1 MRRYELIS
9 IICGSSATPANI
21 PASFDNETCSLSVE
35 CVIERNRAGD
45 SATCDSA
52 PDHFLTS
59 GLAVSLFKPVTRRFL
74 VLGLVA
80 LGTLGVSVALET
92 PLQAQDMKV
101 VRIGAGPTAATD
113 FPFGGL
119 IANAISNPP
128 GSREC
133 ERGGSCGVPGLIAVA
148 QTTIDPA
155 ENLRAVSRGDLEL
168 ALSQADTLSWAY
180 AGTSA
185 FQGQEPLRN
194 LRMIARLYPSNVHL
208 VVKKGSPIKSVTDLK
223 GKKVA
228 MGGEASATSA
238 TARLILSA
246 YGVRW
251 DSLQMRYYDF
261 AAVTGAFEK
270 GEVDAFFMVSG
281 APVLAL
287 EDLAGRIPIAF
298 VPIDGPIAE
307 KLPKIFPY
315 YSQGVIPAKTY
326 GDHSAVPTLEVGV
339 VLVGRETLS
348 PDLAY
353 GIVRAIWHDR
363 TRPLFQKGH
372 PRGQLMDRL
381 LAARDMSV
389 PIQRGADK
397 YYLESGLMEPRSEN
411 PAAAPGKPPV
421 PGRKARLAWPFANKD
436 S

>member
-1 MRRYELIS
+1 M
-9 IICGSSATPANI
+9 
-21 PASFDNETCSLSVE
+21 
-35 CVIERNRAGD
+35 
-45 SATCDSA
+45 
-52 PDHFLTS
+52 
-59 GLAVSLFKPVTRRFL
+59 SLFKPVTRRLL
-74 VLGLVA
+74 VLGLAA
-80 LGTLGVSVALET
+80 LGAAGASAALY
-92 PLQAQDMKV
+92 AQDMKV
-101 VRIGAGPTAATD
+101 MRIAAGPIGGTD

-148 QTTIDPA
+148 QTTVDPA

-185 FQGQEPLRN
+185 FQGQEPMRN

-208 VVKKGSPIKSVTDLK
+208 VVKRGSPIKSVTDLK

-228 MGGEASATSA
+228 MGGEASATAA
-238 TARLILSA
+238 TAKLILSA
-246 YGVRW
+246 YGVKW
-251 DSLQMRYYDF
+251 DSLQMRFYDF
-261 AAVTGAFEK
+261 NAVTGALEK

-287 EDLAGRIPIAF
+287 EDLASRTPISF

-315 YSQGVIPAKTY
+315 YSQGVIPAKAY
-326 GDHSAVPTLEVGV
+326 GDNPAVPTLDVGS
-339 VLVGRETLS
+339 VLVGRDTLS

-363 TRPLFQKGH
+363 NRPLFQKGH

-381 LAARDMSV
+381 LAARDMGV
-389 PIQRGADK
+389 PLQRGADK
-397 YYLESGLMEPRSEN
+397 YYIEGGLMEPRPEI
-411 PAAAPGKPPV
+411 PAVAPEKAAAPA
-421 PGRKARLAWPFANKD
+421 RKARLTWPFANKE

>member
-1 MRRYELIS
+1 VL
-9 IICGSSATPANI
+9 
-21 PASFDNETCSLSVE
+21 
-35 CVIERNRAGD
+35 
-45 SATCDSA
+45 
-52 PDHFLTS
+52 
-59 GLAVSLFKPVTRRFL
+59 GLAVFSAASMSA
-74 VLGLVA
+74 VLY
-80 LGTLGVSVALET
+80 
-92 PLQAQDMKV
+92 AQDMKV
-101 VRIGAGPTAATD
+101 MRIGAGPTGATD

-119 IANAISNPP
+119 VANAISNPP

-133 ERGGSCGVPGLIAVA
+133 DRGGSCGVPGLIAVA

-180 AGTSA
+180 RGTSA
-185 FQGQEPLRN
+185 YQGQEPMRN

-208 VVKKGSPIKSVTDLK
+208 VVKKGSPIKAVTDLK

-228 MGGEASATSA
+228 IGGEASATA
-238 TARLILSA
+238 GTAKLILSA
-246 YGVRW
+246 YGVKW
-251 DSLQMRYYDF
+251 DSVQMRTYDF
-261 AAVTGAFEK
+261 AAITGALEK

-287 EDLAGRIPIAF
+287 EDLASRTPISF

-326 GDHSAVPTLEVGV
+326 GDHPAIPTLDVGS
-339 VLVGRETLS
+339 VLVGRDTMS
-348 PDLAY
+348 ADLAY
-353 GIVRAIWHDR
+353 GIVRAIWHER
-363 TRPLFQKGH
+363 NAPLFQKGH
-372 PRGQLMDRL
+372 PRGRLMDRA
-381 LAARDMSV
+381 LAARDIGV

-397 YYLESGLMEPRSEN
+397 YYVENGLMDPVAAQAVP
-411 PAAAPGKPPV
+411 PAATPDKPAAPA
-421 PGRKARLAWPFANKD
+421 RKALLQSLLANKH

>member
-1 MRRYELIS
+1 MSLFRFVKRRVLV
-9 IICGSSATPANI
+9 
-21 PASFDNETCSLSVE
+21 LS
-35 CVIERNRAGD
+35 
-45 SATCDSA
+45 
-52 PDHFLTS
+52 
-59 GLAVSLFKPVTRRFL
+59 LAVFSAAAMSA
-74 VLGLVA
+74 GL
-80 LGTLGVSVALET
+80 S
-92 PLQAQDMKV
+92 AQDMKV
-101 VRIGAGPTAATD
+101 MRIGAGPTGATD

-119 IANAISNPP
+119 VANAISNPP

-133 ERGGSCGVPGLIAVA
+133 DRGGSCGVPGLIAVA

-180 AGTSA
+180 RGASA
-185 FQGQEPLRN
+185 YQGQEPMRN

-208 VVKKGSPIKSVTDLK
+208 VVKKGSPIKAVTDLK

-228 MGGEASATSA
+228 IGGEASATA
-238 TARLILSA
+238 GTAKLILSA
-246 YGVRW
+246 YGVKW
-251 DSLQMRYYDF
+251 DSVQMRTYDF
-261 AAVTGAFEK
+261 AAITGALEK

-287 EDLAGRIPIAF
+287 EDLASRTPISF

-326 GDHSAVPTLEVGV
+326 GDHPAIPTLDVGS
-339 VLVGRETLS
+339 VLVGRDTMSAE
-348 PDLAY
+348 LAY
-353 GIVRAIWHDR
+353 GIVRAIWHER
-363 TRPLFQKGH
+363 NAPLFQKGH
-372 PRGQLMDRL
+372 PRGRLMDRAQ
-381 LAARDMSV
+381 AARDFGV

-397 YYLESGLMEPRSEN
+397 YYVENGLMDAAAAQAVP
-411 PAAAPGKPPV
+411 PAATPDKPAAPA
-421 PGRKARLAWPFANKD
+421 RKALLQSLLANKH

>member
-1 MRRYELIS
+1 M
-9 IICGSSATPANI
+9 
-21 PASFDNETCSLSVE
+21 
-35 CVIERNRAGD
+35 
-45 SATCDSA
+45 
-52 PDHFLTS
+52 
-59 GLAVSLFKPVTRRFL
+59 SLFKSVKRRVL
-74 VLGLVA
+74 VLSLAVFSAAAMSAGLA
-80 LGTLGVSVALET
+80 
-92 PLQAQDMKV
+92 AQDMKV
-101 VRIGAGPTAATD
+101 MRIGAGPTGATD

-119 IANAISNPP
+119 VANAISNPP

-133 ERGGSCGVPGLIAVA
+133 DRGGSCGVPGLIAVA

-180 AGTSA
+180 RGTSA
-185 FQGQEPLRN
+185 YQGQEPMRN

-208 VVKKGSPIKSVTDLK
+208 VVKKGSPIKAVTDLK

-228 MGGEASATSA
+228 IGGEASATA
-238 TARLILSA
+238 GTAKLILSA
-246 YGVRW
+246 YGVKW
-251 DSLQMRYYDF
+251 DSVQMRTYDF
-261 AAVTGAFEK
+261 AAITGALEK

-287 EDLAGRIPIAF
+287 EDLASRTPISF

-326 GDHSAVPTLEVGV
+326 GDHPAIPTLDVGS
-339 VLVGRETLS
+339 VLVGRDTMSAE
-348 PDLAY
+348 LAY
-353 GIVRAIWHDR
+353 GIVRAIWHER
-363 TRPLFQKGH
+363 NVPLFQKGH
-372 PRGQLMDRL
+372 PRGRFMDRAQ
-381 LAARDMSV
+381 AARDFGV

-397 YYLESGLMEPRSEN
+397 YYVQNGLMD
-411 PAAAPGKPPV
+411 PAAAQAVPSAATPDKPEAPA
-421 PGRKARLAWPFANKD
+421 RKALLQSLLANKH

>member
-1 MRRYELIS
+1 VL
-9 IICGSSATPANI
+9 
-21 PASFDNETCSLSVE
+21 
-35 CVIERNRAGD
+35 
-45 SATCDSA
+45 
-52 PDHFLTS
+52 
-59 GLAVSLFKPVTRRFL
+59 GLAV
-74 VLGLVA
+74 LGAAGASAA
-80 LGTLGVSVALET
+80 LY
-92 PLQAQDMKV
+92 AQEMKV
-101 VRIGAGPTAATD
+101 MRIGAGPTGATD
-113 FPFGGL
+113 FPFAGL

-148 QTTIDPA
+148 QTTIDAA
-155 ENLRAVSRGDLEL
+155 ENLRAVGRGDLEL

-185 FQGQEPLRN
+185 FQGQEPARN
-194 LRMIARLYPSNVHL
+194 LRMIARLYPANVHL
-208 VVKKGSPIKSVTDLK
+208 VVKRGSPIKSVTDLK

-228 MGGEASATSA
+228 IGGEASG
-238 TARLILSA
+238 TAGTAKLILSA
-246 YGVRW
+246 YGVKW
-251 DSLQMRYYDF
+251 DSLQLRNYDF
-261 AAVTGAFEK
+261 NAVTGALEK
-270 GEVDAFFMVSG
+270 NEVDAFFMVSG

-287 EDLAGRIPIAF
+287 EDLASRTPISF

-315 YSQGVIPAKTY
+315 YSQGMIPAKAY
-326 GDHSAVPTLEVGV
+326 GDNPAVPTLDVGS
-339 VLVGRETLS
+339 VLVGRDTMS

-372 PRGQLMDRL
+372 PRGQLMDRQ
-381 LAARDMSV
+381 LAARDMGV

-397 YYLESGLMEPRSEN
+397 YYLETGLMEPRPEI
-411 PAAAPGKPPV
+411 PATAPEKAASPA
-421 PGRKARLAWPFANKD
+421 RKAFLTWPFGHKQ

>member
-1 MRRYELIS
+1 L
-9 IICGSSATPANI
+9 
-21 PASFDNETCSLSVE
+21 V
-35 CVIERNRAGD
+35 
-45 SATCDSA
+45 
-52 PDHFLTS
+52 
-59 GLAVSLFKPVTRRFL
+59 AVSLFKSVDRRFL
-74 VLGLVA
+74 VLGLAVFGAFAASAA
-80 LGTLGVSVALET
+80 LY
-92 PLQAQDMKV
+92 AQEMKV
-101 VRIGAGPTAATD
+101 MRIGAGPTGATD
-113 FPFGGL
+113 FPFAGL
-119 IANAISNPP
+119 LANAISNPP

-168 ALSQADTLSWAY
+168 ALSQGDTLAWAY
-180 AGTSA
+180 RGASA
-185 FQGQEPLRN
+185 FQGQEPIRN

-228 MGGEASATSA
+228 IGGEASATA
-238 TARLILSA
+238 GTAKAILSA

-251 DSLQMRYYDF
+251 DSLQMRNYDF
-261 AAVTGAFEK
+261 AAVTGALEK
-270 GEVDAFFMVSG
+270 DEVDAFFMVSG

-287 EDLAGRIPIAF
+287 EDLASRTPISF

-307 KLPKIFPY
+307 KLPKIFPF

-326 GDHSAVPTLEVGV
+326 GDNPAVATLDVASI
-339 VLVGRETLS
+339 LVGRDTLN

-363 TRPLFQKGH
+363 NRPLFQKGH
-372 PRGQLMDRL
+372 PRGQLMDRQ
-381 LAARDMSV
+381 LAARDMGV
-389 PIQRGADK
+389 PVLRGADK
-397 YYLESGLMEPRSEN
+397 YYVENGVMEPRAEVPAIPAPEK
-411 PAAAPGKPPV
+411 PAAPP
-421 PGRKARLAWPFANKD
+421 RKALLTWPFTNKE